1 MIALCIAVCTFHL
14 CTHIHAFAS
23 KRRRAWTNS
32 DGFFLHTN
40 GEVVTIT
47 VCLSWRE
54 LAQPQMLLISTSW
67 QSHCAFYKN
76 ALKVLMMLTK
86 RKVGWL
92 TMKWNSRGGRRSGR
106 LSVHQRLFSEMQT
119 RKSNP
124 LFTAFVKQ
132 LVWCDACPVAHAV
145 KAHPTLGGSSLT
157 KGFCK
162 GGFSFLQEFAN
173 K

>member
-1 MIALCIAVCTFHL
+1 MPVYILHL
-14 CTHIHAFAS
+14 CTHITCICFQEEMGTD
-23 KRRRAWTNS
+23 KQWWL
-32 DGFFLHTN
+32 FLHTN
-40 GEVVTIT
+40 GKVAAIT

-119 RKSNP
+119 RESNP
-124 LFTAFVKQ
+124 FFTAFVRQ

-145 KAHPTLGGSSLT
+145 KAHPTLGGSSPT
-157 KGFCK
+157 KGFCED
-162 GGFSFLQEFAN
+162 GFSFLQELAN

>member
-1 MIALCIAVCTFHL
+1 MIAFCVSVCILHL

-23 KRRRAWTNS
+23 RRRSARRNS
-32 DGFFLHTN
+32 DGFFFTQMGRWKLSP
-40 GEVVTIT
+40 
-47 VCLSWRE
+47 CLSWRE

-119 RKSNP
+119 RESTP
-124 LFTAFVKQ
+124 FFTAFVRQ
-132 LVWCDACPVAHAV
+132 LLWCDACPVAHAV
-145 KAHPTLGGSSLT
+145 KAHPTLGGSSPT
-157 KGFCK
+157 KGFCI
-162 GGFSFLQEFAN
+162 FLQELAN